1 MERTGSPATVP
12 RCVAVCWLVLAACA
26 VGGPPRHVAAALHYS
41 HRGSSHGM
49 PPVRKR
55 RSPRAAKPRS
65 PGAKRRATDPDA
77 SGTNGVGEEG
87 EEEGEQEV
95 EMDVHGRVAYGG
107 TLDFSFRSFS
117 GALVLAG
124 TAASI
129 LDDCRTAFVDGV
141 CACVRFVLACRW
153 RLNGTERVVLAPVV
167 TPWHAWRAQE
177 GCRSG
182 WVRTRRLDAALR
194 SSRCPSSASI
204 LHAHG
209 MGAAAAGW
217 SGGCKYGKRIR
228 TRARDL

>member
-1 MERTGSPATVP
+1 MP
-12 RCVAVCWLVLAACA
+12 RCVAVGWLVLAACA
-26 VGGPPRHVAAALHYS
+26 VGGPPRHVAAALRYS
-41 HRGSSHGM
+41 HRGSTHGGGSHGGVGVVGM

-55 RSPRAAKPRS
+55 RSPHAAQPRS
-65 PGAKRRATDPDA
+65 PGAKRRVTDPDA

-167 TPWHAWRAQE
+167 TPWHAWRL
-177 GCRSG
+177 
-182 WVRTRRLDAALR
+182 RRDVVL
-194 SSRCPSSASI
+194 
-204 LHAHG
+204 
-209 MGAAAAGW
+209 
-217 SGGCKYGKRIR
+217 GGCGPDASMRP
-228 TRARDL
+228 

>member
-1 MERTGSPATVP
+1 MLAEVGRQVAERWAKEEPDVLRNANQAELARMLSEIVRLSKVRLAHSANQDVP
-12 RCVAVCWLVLAACA
+12 IKFFHTARDDHNNLRDVLLNA
-26 VGGPPRHVAAALHYS
+26 
-41 HRGSSHGM
+41 
-49 PPVRKR
+49 
-55 RSPRAAKPRS
+55 
-65 PGAKRRATDPDA
+65 
-77 SGTNGVGEEG
+77 
-87 EEEGEQEV
+87 
-95 EMDVHGRVAYGG
+95 
-107 TLDFSFRSFS
+107 
-117 GALVLAG
+117 
-124 TAASI
+124 I

-217 SGGCKYGKRIR
+217 RR
-228 TRARDL
+228 R